1 MNIQPVKN
9 PALNDIFGVEAY
21 DLYYTFARDHHYIL
35 TELDPIN
42 GRRRFQVR
50 MRPQTTPSY
59 RDMRRAAYPAITEQL
74 DMIYWDGV
82 NHTTVWADTIAAV
95 KAKYPKPVATP
106 DDSSS
111 VQESL

>member
-1 MNIQPVKN
+1 MNIQPVKT
-9 PALNDIFGVEAY
+9 PALNDIFGMEAY

-59 RDMRRAAYPAITEQL
+59 RDLRRAAYPAVAEQL
-74 DMIYWDGV
+74 DMIYWDKV
-82 NHTTVWADTIAAV
+82 NGTALWQETIAAV

-106 DDSSS
+106 DEPSS

>member
-1 MNIQPVKN
+1 
-9 PALNDIFGVEAY
+9 
-21 DLYYTFARDHHYIL
+21 
-35 TELDPIN
+35 
-42 GRRRFQVR
+42 
-50 MRPQTTPSY
+50 
-59 RDMRRAAYPAITEQL
+59 MRRVAYPAIAEQL
-74 DMIYWDGV
+74 DMIYWDSV